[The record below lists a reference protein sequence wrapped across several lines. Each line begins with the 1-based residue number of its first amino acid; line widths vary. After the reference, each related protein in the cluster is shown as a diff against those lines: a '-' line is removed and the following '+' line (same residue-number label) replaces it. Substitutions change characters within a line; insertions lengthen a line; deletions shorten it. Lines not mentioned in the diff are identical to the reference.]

1 MCGRTGIDWAGLG
14 RPPARALCDE
24 NWQSWAR
31 KPLQGEQKQQ
41 KNTAPCAERH
51 ELLAPDLLVNILGCR
66 AVPHKQVHAPLPGT
80 RPPVCSR
87 ALQLTSSSCSWAK
100 SSKASVLHF
109 FPLSFHFFS
118 SNRKVRKED
127 AMAPCRVL
135 LTVCCLTGT
144 TWLCTGEA
152 TAPSLLSMPASS
164 SSPTFLL
171 RLRGG
176 SPPAAP
182 RPAKSGGLFAA
193 AITRWQH
200 DDIMQTEAVH
210 LAYFVNTT
218 AVSWMGRGTVK
229 EVMALVMR
237 KCVDSTQGGDF
248 ARVEHELQG
257 KKAFCFVV
265 SRKNGLAATCMTNSE
280 YPERVAINFLD
291 MLLDEFTQIFGNEIS
306 QASHDECMDFPEL
319 QERMADFQDPS
330 SADAVE
336 RIKKD
341 MYESERVLQ
350 KNVEAILERG
360 QKLED
365 LIQQSE
371 QLSMQTKLMY
381 KSVNKNPGW
390 FEDCCGIV

>member
-1 MCGRTGIDWAGLG
+1 
-14 RPPARALCDE
+14 
-24 NWQSWAR
+24 
-31 KPLQGEQKQQ
+31 
-41 KNTAPCAERH
+41 
-51 ELLAPDLLVNILGCR
+51 
-66 AVPHKQVHAPLPGT
+66 
-80 RPPVCSR
+80 
-87 ALQLTSSSCSWAK
+87 
-100 SSKASVLHF
+100 
-109 FPLSFHFFS
+109 
-118 SNRKVRKED
+118 
-127 AMAPCRVL
+127 MAPYRVL

-152 TAPSLLSMPASS
+152 TVPSLLSMPASS
-164 SSPTFLL
+164 SSPTSLL

-176 SPPAAP
+176 SSPAAP